1 MPSKRLVP
9 AIGKL
14 AVAGDQAMLEPPG
27 NEFDEVIDT
36 QARIQK
42 LNHLF
47 DTESGSLARLRLAC

>member
-1 MPSKRLVP
+1 MVP